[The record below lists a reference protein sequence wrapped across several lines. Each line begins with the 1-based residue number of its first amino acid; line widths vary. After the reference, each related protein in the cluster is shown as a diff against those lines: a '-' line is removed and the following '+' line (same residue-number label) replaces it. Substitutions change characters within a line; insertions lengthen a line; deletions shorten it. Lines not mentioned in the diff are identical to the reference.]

1 MYLSCIVTFDASPIC
16 VRTMHD
22 SVFRVNRGQQKS
34 RLNEYM
40 FMNKISMSKTCLYK
54 FSCKKAI
61 YQIFT
66 TTSRYRGHLATVQHN
81 TNFATVHSRVTV
93 GGCSVD
99 YEYKLLHQF
108 TTTVGGASCY
118 YDLNRARAT
127 HCRAT

>member
-54 FSCKKAI
+54 FSCKKATGFLQQPVATEGI
-61 YQIFT
+61 WLQFSIT
-66 TTSRYRGHLATVQHN
+66 LTSLQYTV
-81 TNFATVHSRVTV
+81 
-93 GGCSVD
+93 
-99 YEYKLLHQF
+99 E
-108 TTTVGGASCY
+108 
-118 YDLNRARAT
+118 
-127 HCRAT
+127 